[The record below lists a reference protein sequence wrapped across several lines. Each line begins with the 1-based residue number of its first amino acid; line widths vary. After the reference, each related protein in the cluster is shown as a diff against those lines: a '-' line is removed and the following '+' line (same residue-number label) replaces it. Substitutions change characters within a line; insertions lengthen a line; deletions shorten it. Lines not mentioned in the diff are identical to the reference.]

1 MKEEF
6 VEVTSIYLKDG
17 SMYVTAGDNILQ
29 YYEGQ
34 KTWKLKIDYET
45 LLSRFFK
52 YGIRTNDL

>member
-1 MKEEF
+1 MKEKF
-6 VEVTSIYLKDG
+6 VEVTSLYQKDG
-17 SMYVTAGDNILQ
+17 SVYVVAGDNILQ

>member
-6 VEVTSIYLKDG
+6 VEVTSLYQKDG
-17 SMYVTAGDNILQ
+17 SVYVVAGDNILQ

>member
-1 MKEEF
+1 MKEET

-29 YYEGQ
+29 YYEGEQ
-34 KTWKLKIDYET
+34 KWKLKIDYET

-52 YGIRTNDL
+52 YGIRTNNL